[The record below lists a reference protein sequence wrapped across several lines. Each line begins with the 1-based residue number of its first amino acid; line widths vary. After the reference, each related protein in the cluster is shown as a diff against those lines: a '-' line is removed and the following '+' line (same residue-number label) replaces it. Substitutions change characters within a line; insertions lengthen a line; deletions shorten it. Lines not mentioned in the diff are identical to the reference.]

1 MNAASSVWGHELSR
15 RSHATRKMNRQPNMH
30 RSGNSEFLQAG
41 GVFRKTGG
49 PAWRQGVALLAMVW
63 LSGCSMF
70 GPSDPSAHDRANSLV
85 ILLSDESPAYR
96 RVAQEVASRA
106 GRPVVN
112 FRLDGTLASQEDVIR
127 RLQRSTYSTVVAIG
141 LPAARSARR
150 LTGKRVVF
158 CQVSSH
164 EEESLVSP
172 FMKGVSAVP
181 PVREQ
186 FRAWRALNPKLR
198 TVGVITGPQQRALLA
213 EARQSAREN
222 GLVLIAVEV
231 KSDRETLYAFQR
243 LSPRVQGLWL
253 VPDNRVLS
261 NSVLHYL
268 MAYAVKE
275 GKQVLAF
282 SHELLALG
290 ALLSVE
296 SSPAD
301 IAGQVLVRTR
311 ESSAKRA
318 GILPLTHVETRVNLI
333 MLRRFGLVMPPG
345 FKGKIHAS

>member
-1 MNAASSVWGHELSR
+1 M
-15 RSHATRKMNRQPNMH
+15 
-30 RSGNSEFLQAG
+30 
-41 GVFRKTGG
+41 
-49 PAWRQGVALLAMVW
+49 LAMVW
-63 LSGCSMF
+63 LAGCSMF
-70 GPSDPSAHDRANSLV
+70 GQPGQDPASLA
-85 ILLSDESPAYR
+85 ILQSDESPAYH
-96 RVAQEVASRA
+96 RVAQEISNRA
-106 GRPVVN
+106 GKPVVVY
-112 FRLDGTLASQEDVIR
+112 RLDGTAARQEDVLR
-127 RLQRSTYSTVVAIG
+127 HLQRSTHATVVAIG
-141 LPAARSARR
+141 LPAARTARR
-150 LTGKRVVF
+150 LTGKHVVF

-164 EEESLVSP
+164 EEVGLLSP
-172 FMKGVSAVP
+172 HMKGVSAVP

-198 TVGVITGPQQRALLA
+198 TVGVITGPQQRALLV
-213 EARQSAREN
+213 EARQAAREN

-261 NSVLHYL
+261 HSVLHDL

-301 IAGQVLVRTR
+301 IAEQVLVRTR
-311 ESSAKRA
+311 ESSAKKT
-318 GILPLTHVETRVNLI
+318 GILPLTHVETRVNLT
-333 MLRRFGLVMPPG
+333 MLRRFGLVMPSG